1 MWRRRGKRWKS
12 ANVLRTTSASGKKV
26 GDYGPLSEDRW
37 NDGTPPMH
45 GFKAGTATERVRELD
60 LGDRIRVERR
70 EKHWYAVG
78 PGGDYGQLR
87 WRAGDSPIMTKSGV
101 AVHLPA
107 SGTLEISWLEVS
119 AENEVIDVGGV
130 VYPD

>member
-1 MWRRRGKRWKS
+1 MWLRRRKRWKS
-12 ANVLRTTSASGKKV
+12 APALRTTRTGGRKV

-45 GFKAGTATERVRELD
+45 GFKAGTTTDRVRDID
-60 LGDRIRVERR
+60 LGDRIRIERR
-70 EKHWYAVG
+70 EQHWYATS
-78 PGGDYGQLR
+78 PEGDYGQLR
-87 WRAGDSPIMTKSGV
+87 WRAGDSPVMTKSGL

-107 SGTLEISWLEVS
+107 SGTLEVSWVEVS
-119 AENEVIDVGGV
+119 AADEVIDVGGV